1 MFQESRLVIVI
12 DSKNAERNARSL
24 ANELD
29 SIERTGDFATKST
42 DRLSVATRQL
52 AGYMAGIV
60 TVSKAVSMA
69 DGYTQMAAR
78 IRNATEDAKEY
89 DLVQKRL
96 FDTANSTYRALSEA
110 QEVYLGLSGG
120 MKALG
125 YATKDTL
132 DVSDSLSF
140 SFVANAARADQAQ
153 SAIDSFSKSM
163 AKGKIDADAWISI
176 VSAADN
182 IIADMSKTTGM
193 SEVQIRKLGAEGK
206 ISLEDLI
213 RTLKETRD
221 QNKALADSMENS
233 LADGLT
239 KLSNGVTRYLGEL
252 NIAMGV
258 TGEAAGALG
267 ILADNIE
274 TVMDVAMLGG
284 VAYLTKAIISQTTA
298 MRTRIATSV
307 VDRQASIA
315 QLQAQYAEAT
325 AAANAAKAHL
335 ANVQATNA
343 EATAKYGAVA
353 ANARYKLA
361 SDAVTVSVNAQTA
374 AQLRLNAAT
383 SVAGRLA
390 KGAFGLIGG
399 WAGVATLGVTG
410 LAAAYMYMQNRAEKA
425 NEKLKEQAQVADKTE
440 KELTKLTGND
450 KKKAIEDLTAA
461 FENQNKELHKSGLAV
476 GSALIS
482 IQNYAKGNTEVTKI
496 SNEARLGTI
505 SYTEAVERLNKVNL
519 PTELYEKLK
528 ETVKQYDQNAKG
540 AENSRKALSL
550 FGVEV
555 KLVGNASQNA
565 AVQQKQF
572 NDSLEGTKNAAEKAD
587 EALRALRD
595 NANKSMIND
604 QYWINNYLR
613 NKDALGEALAKDFA
627 DFTLAWRK
635 QNDIGRDIQLSEAQ
649 YKILSEQ
656 WKMHLKIAAIKDQ
669 ATAAT
674 REQTNEMRKQQQ
686 ILQVN
691 SKVQSNASKYKFSDI
706 EKKYGLQSGMLSAI
720 HMIESRGN
728 ANAYNKTTGA
738 TGGFQFLEG
747 TAKQYG
753 VKDRT
758 DLAQSAEGAAKYLKY
773 LLNLFK
779 GDLEKAVRAYHA
791 GEGNV
796 QNGKNIGKH
805 NNQYWKDFQGFMA
818 GLNGY
823 KTGDISTKDF
833 EKLLDESVKMAEQQA
848 QARIQLEQ
856 GVADQVTQIRHN
868 LAEKIKEINAAGYSS
883 EEVKNLISQYQERAD
898 NDIAIAQQA
907 IKTKLDDFKQ
917 FTKSEEQLLRDSFA
931 KRQFDSLHDIELT
944 KEQRKEVSNLL
955 DQQLKQELGLL
966 KLAQEQRLF
975 QAKQALLTET
985 QAMQERYRLERE
997 EIIKN
1002 TKLTTNERNR
1012 LIALSKANQEKEN
1025 QNRINNSI
1033 HEWAVISTN
1042 MKRLSDQYGL
1052 DQERYSRFGVAQKL
1066 FDSQI
1071 ADIEFQAQDPNANF
1085 EEMVAQRERIYAEH
1099 VERMKLIESTY
1110 QTDSLNLQLGYGA
1123 NVTGALANMFGAML
1137 GETSTA
1143 YRILYESQRAF
1154 ALAQAGMNVWKSA
1167 SDAYANE
1174 PGTWYQKAAA
1184 AAIATLESGTFVSL
1198 IQAATPPAFATGGL
1212 FTKDGYVRGPGTTTS
1227 DSINARLSD
1236 KEFVTNAWAVRKI
1249 GLENMEYMNRTGEI
1263 PQNHADGGYVSNST
1277 AVRREARQFD
1287 AINQSKPLVQA
1298 PIVNIINQ
1306 TSKDVSATTDWD
1318 GRELTV
1324 KLQEYQKQNEA
1335 MMDAKIEKRF
1345 RMASRQGGEFHKSR

>member
-1 MFQESRLVIVI
+1 MSQESRLVIVI

-52 AGYMAGIV
+52 AGYMAGII

-78 IRNATEDAKEY
+78 IRNATDDAKEY

-110 QEVYLGLSGG
+110 QEVYLGLAGG

-153 SAIDSFSKSM
+153 SAIDAFSKSM
-163 AKGKIDADAWISI
+163 ARGKVDANAWISI
-176 VSAADN
+176 VSAADT

-252 NIAMGV
+252 NLAMGV

-307 VDRQASIA
+307 VERQASIA

-361 SDAVTVSVNAQTA
+361 SDAVTVSINAQTA

-383 SVAGRLA
+383 LTAGRLA

-450 KKKAIEDLTAA
+450 KKKAIEDITAA
-461 FENQNKELHKSGLAV
+461 FENQNKELRKSELAV

-482 IQNYAKGNTEVTKI
+482 IQNYAKGNAEVAKI
-496 SNEARLGTI
+496 SKEARLGTI
-505 SYTEAVERLNKVNL
+505 SYTEAVERLNNVNV
-519 PTELYEKLK
+519 PTDLYEKLK
-528 ETVKQYDQNAKG
+528 ETVKLYDQNAEG
-540 AENSRKALSL
+540 AEKSRKALSL
-550 FGVEV
+550 FGIEV
-555 KLVGNASQNA
+555 RLVGNATQNA
-565 AVQQKQF
+565 AIQQSRF
-572 NDSLEGTKNAAEKAD
+572 NDSLVSTKTAANEAKKSLQELYAERLFDASFVDELMKRGYSESKAKDLLKAYRDAAKLGLDKIDSETSTILRKTWDIEDSIKSKTDSRTDSIRQQNKELEKQVQLGQRLVGISGNSGIGTGAHLDVRYGGSRDGQKVSREHLERLQAGGKPLTQYRVSSGYGPRKAPTKGASSFHKGIDFAMPVGTPITTNVAVKDVKTAYDPKGGGYYSTVTFEDGVVLKLLHQAPSMKSKVKGGASSGSENGSKSKTYEQQLDLQKTLELEVANEILRIRENLKDRLADVD
-587 EALRALRD
+587 EAGFSPERATVVK
-595 NANKSMIND
+595 A
-604 QYWINNYLR
+604 
-613 NKDALGEALAKDFA
+613 
-627 DFTLAWRK
+627 
-635 QNDIGRDIQLSEAQ
+635 QL
-649 YKILSEQ
+649 
-656 WKMHLKIAAIKDQ
+656 
-669 ATAAT
+669 
-674 REQTNEMRKQQQ
+674 
-686 ILQVN
+686 
-691 SKVQSNASKYKFSDI
+691 
-706 EKKYGLQSGMLSAI
+706 
-720 HMIESRGN
+720 
-728 ANAYNKTTGA
+728 
-738 TGGFQFLEG
+738 
-747 TAKQYG
+747 
-753 VKDRT
+753 
-758 DLAQSAEGAAKYLKY
+758 
-773 LLNLFK
+773 
-779 GDLEKAVRAYHA
+779 
-791 GEGNV
+791 
-796 QNGKNIGKH
+796 
-805 NNQYWKDFQGFMA
+805 
-818 GLNGY
+818 
-823 KTGDISTKDF
+823 
-833 EKLLDESVKMAEQQA
+833 
-848 QARIQLEQ
+848 
-856 GVADQVTQIRHN
+856 
-868 LAEKIKEINAAGYSS
+868 
-883 EEVKNLISQYQERAD
+883 QERAD

-931 KRQFDSLHDIELT
+931 KRQFDALHDLELT
-944 KEQRKEVSNLL
+944 KEQRKEAVNLL

-975 QAKQALLTET
+975 QAKQFLYSEVEAIK
-985 QAMQERYRLERE
+985 QRYRLERE
-997 EIIKN
+997 EIEKTVN
-1002 TKLTTNERNR
+1002 D
-1012 LIALSKANQEKEN
+1012 EKEK
-1025 QNRINNSI
+1025 R
-1033 HEWAVISTN
+1033 E
-1042 MKRLSDQYGL
+1042 RLSL
-1052 DQERYSRFGVAQKL
+1052 SRDQERLDILDRAAQANRSWGGTYAGMTGN
-1066 FDSQI
+1066 SQQ
-1071 ADIEFQAQDPNANF
+1071 FQF
-1085 EEMVAQRERIYAEH
+1085 EQERIEQTSQSYQLAEAL
-1099 VERMKLIESTY
+1099 E
-1110 QTDSLNLQLGYGA
+1110 
-1123 NVTGALANMFGAML
+1123 ALANTAEEREAIWQAHNDRMLMIDQNYWANTTALQLNTASSVFGSL
-1137 GETSTA
+1137 TSLAEGYAGKQSGIYKTLWTA
-1143 YRILYESQRAF
+1143 ERSFSLASVFASNSV
-1154 ALAQAGMNVWKSA
+1154 ALAKAWSSA
-1167 SDAYANE
+1167 PFPANL
-1174 PGTWYQKAAA
+1174 PAVGITAAK
-1184 AAIATLESGTFVSL
+1184 TGVL
-1198 IQAATPPAFATGGL
+1198 QAALKAFNPKGFADGGYTGNGLKHTPAGIVHKGEVVWSQDDIKRWGGVSIVESMR
-1212 FTKDGYVRGPGTTTS
+1212 KSNPKGY
-1227 DSINARLSD
+1227 
-1236 KEFVTNAWAVRKI
+1236 
-1249 GLENMEYMNRTGEI
+1249 
-1263 PQNHADGGYVSNST
+1263 ADGGYVNNST
-1277 AVRREARQFD
+1277 AVRRETRQFD
-1287 AINQSKPLVQA
+1287 AINTNRQSEKTE
-1298 PIVNIINQ
+1298 NIQITQSITFNDSGAKMDTQ
-1306 TSKDVSATTDWD
+1306 
-1318 GRELTV
+1318 G
-1324 KLQEYQKQNEA
+1324 QKNIAQSLNA
-1335 MMDAKIEKRF
+1335 AMDAWARRE
-1345 RMASRQGGEFHKSR
+1345 SRQGGVLYNLTRK

>member
-1 MFQESRLVIVI
+1 MSQESRLVIVI

-78 IRNATEDAKEY
+78 IRNATDDAKEY

-110 QEVYLGLSGG
+110 QEVYLGLAGG

-153 SAIDSFSKSM
+153 SAIDSFSKAM
-163 AKGKIDADAWISI
+163 AKGKVDADAWISI

-182 IIADMSKTTGM
+182 VIADMAKTTGM

-213 RTLKETRD
+213 RTLKVTRD

-440 KELTKLTGND
+440 KELTKLIGND
-450 KKKAIEDLTAA
+450 KKKAIEDLTSA
-461 FENQNKELHKSGLAV
+461 FENQNKELRKSELAV

-482 IQNYAKGNTEVTKI
+482 IQNYAKGNAEVAKI
-496 SNEARLGTI
+496 SKEARLGTI
-505 SYTEAVERLNKVNL
+505 SYTEAVERLNNVNV
-519 PTELYEKLK
+519 PTDLYEKLK
-528 ETVKQYDQNAKG
+528 ETVKLYDQNADG
-540 AENSRKALSL
+540 AEKSRKALSL

-555 KLVGNASQNA
+555 KLVGNTSQNA

-572 NDSLEGTKNAAEKAD
+572 NDSLEGTKTAAEKAD

-595 NANKSMIND
+595 NANKSMIDD

-635 QNDIGRDIQLSEAQ
+635 QNDIGRDVQLSEAQ

-706 EKKYGLQSGMLSAI
+706 ENKYGLQSGMLSAI

-758 DLAQSAEGAAKYLKY
+758 DIAQSAEGAAKYLKY

-796 QNGKNIGKH
+796 QKGKNIGKH
-805 NNQYWKDFQGFMA
+805 NNQYWKDFQGYMA

-823 KTGDISTKDF
+823 QTGDISSKDF

-848 QARIQLEQ
+848 ELR
-856 GVADQVTQIRHN
+856 
-868 LAEKIKEINAAGYSS
+868 
-883 EEVKNLISQYQERAD
+883 KNLELNVANEVTRIRSKLSDDLQEIDKAGFSPEETKRLTAEYQTRAD

-907 IKTKLDDFKQ
+907 LKTKLDDYEAFKK
-917 FTKSEEQLLRDSFA
+917 TESQLLEDSFNERKFYA
-931 KRQFDSLHDIELT
+931 SRDLELT
-944 KEQRKEVSNLL
+944 KEQRQKAVALL
-955 DQQLKQELGLL
+955 DEQLKQEQALM
-966 KLAQEQRLF
+966 KLAYETRLF
-975 QAKQALLTET
+975 QMREALMSET
-985 QAMQERYRLERE
+985 AAMQERYRLERDQ
-997 EIIKN
+997 IRQN
-1002 TKLTTNERNR
+1002 SKLSQEQKLRE
-1012 LIALSKANQEKEN
+1012 IALSKALQEEEN
-1025 QNRINNSI
+1025 RRRLNN
-1033 HEWAVISTN
+1033 AVQQWGGIQAEMNGTG
-1042 MKRLSDQYGL
+1042 DQYRL
-1052 DQERYSRFGVAQKL
+1052 EQERFGRIDAAQEL
-1066 FDSQI
+1066 FDSQ
-1071 ADIEFQAQDPNANF
+1071 
-1085 EEMVAQRERIYAEH
+1085 
-1099 VERMKLIESTY
+1099 L
-1110 QTDSLNLQLGYGA
+1110 
-1123 NVTGALANMFGAML
+1123 ALA
-1137 GETSTA
+1137 ET
-1143 YRILYESQRAF
+1143 
-1154 ALAQAGMNVWKSA
+1154 
-1167 SDAYANE
+1167 
-1174 PGTWYQKAAA
+1174 AA
-1184 AAIATLESGTFVSL
+1184 E
-1198 IQAATPPAFATGGL
+1198 
-1212 FTKDGYVRGPGTTTS
+1212 
-1227 DSINARLSD
+1227 
-1236 KEFVTNAWAVRKI
+1236 
-1249 GLENMEYMNRTGEI
+1249 
-1263 PQNHADGGYVSNST
+1263 
-1277 AVRREARQFD
+1277 REA
-1287 AINQSKPLVQA
+1287 IWQA
-1298 PIVNIINQ
+1298 
-1306 TSKDVSATTDWD
+1306 
-1318 GRELTV
+1318 
-1324 KLQEYQKQNEA
+1324 
-1335 MMDAKIEKRF
+1335 
-1345 RMASRQGGEFHKSR
+1345 

>member
-1 MFQESRLVIVI
+1 MSQESRLVIVI

-78 IRNATEDAKEY
+78 IRNATDDAKEY

-120 MKALG
+120 MNALG

-252 NIAMGV
+252 NLAMGV

-267 ILADNIE
+267 VLADNIE

-410 LAAAYMYMQNRAEKA
+410 LAAAYMYMQNSAEKA

-440 KELTKLTGND
+440 KELTKLIGND
-450 KKKAIEDLTAA
+450 KKKAIEDLTSA
-461 FENQNKELHKSGLAV
+461 FENQNKELRKSELAV

-482 IQNYAKGNTEVTKI
+482 IQNYAKGNAEVAKI
-496 SNEARLGTI
+496 SKEARLGTI
-505 SYTEAVERLNKVNL
+505 SYTEAVERLNNVNI
-519 PTELYEKLK
+519 PTDLYEKLK
-528 ETVKQYDQNAKG
+528 ETVKLYDQNAEG
-540 AENSRKALSL
+540 AEKSRKALGL
-550 FGVEV
+550 FGIEV
-555 KLVGNASQNA
+555 RLVGNATQNA
-565 AVQQKQF
+565 AIQQSRF
-572 NDSLEGTKNAAEKAD
+572 NDTLVSTKTAANEAKKSLQELYAERLFDASFVDELMKRGYSESKAKDLLKAYRDAAKLGLDKIDSETSTILRKTWDIEESIKSKTDSRTDSIRQQNKELEKQVQLGQRLVGISGNSGIGTGAHLDVRYGGSRDGQKVSREHLERLQAGGKPLTQYRVSSGYGPRKAPTKGASSFHKGIDFAMPVGTPITTNVAVKDVKTAYDSKGGGYYSTVTFEDGVVLKLLHQAPSMKSKVKGGASSGSENGSKSKTYEQQLDLQKSLELEVANEILRIRENLKDRLADVD
-587 EALRALRD
+587 EAGFSPERA
-595 NANKSMIND
+595 AVVK
-604 QYWINNYLR
+604 
-613 NKDALGEALAKDFA
+613 A
-627 DFTLAWRK
+627 
-635 QNDIGRDIQLSEAQ
+635 QL
-649 YKILSEQ
+649 
-656 WKMHLKIAAIKDQ
+656 
-669 ATAAT
+669 
-674 REQTNEMRKQQQ
+674 
-686 ILQVN
+686 
-691 SKVQSNASKYKFSDI
+691 
-706 EKKYGLQSGMLSAI
+706 
-720 HMIESRGN
+720 
-728 ANAYNKTTGA
+728 
-738 TGGFQFLEG
+738 
-747 TAKQYG
+747 
-753 VKDRT
+753 
-758 DLAQSAEGAAKYLKY
+758 
-773 LLNLFK
+773 
-779 GDLEKAVRAYHA
+779 
-791 GEGNV
+791 
-796 QNGKNIGKH
+796 
-805 NNQYWKDFQGFMA
+805 
-818 GLNGY
+818 
-823 KTGDISTKDF
+823 
-833 EKLLDESVKMAEQQA
+833 
-848 QARIQLEQ
+848 
-856 GVADQVTQIRHN
+856 
-868 LAEKIKEINAAGYSS
+868 
-883 EEVKNLISQYQERAD
+883 QERAD

-931 KRQFDSLHDIELT
+931 KRQFDALHDLELT
-944 KEQRKEVSNLL
+944 KEQRKEAVNLL

-975 QAKQALLTET
+975 QAKQFLYSEVEAIK
-985 QAMQERYRLERE
+985 ERYRLERE
-997 EIIKN
+997 EIDKTIRD
-1002 TKLTTNERNR
+1002 E
-1012 LIALSKANQEKEN
+1012 AEK
-1025 QNRINNSI
+1025 R
-1033 HEWAVISTN
+1033 
-1042 MKRLSDQYGL
+1042 KRLSL
-1052 DQERYSRFGVAQKL
+1052 SRDQERLDLLDRAAQANRSWGGTYAGMTGN
-1066 FDSQI
+1066 SQQ
-1071 ADIEFQAQDPNANF
+1071 FQF
-1085 EEMVAQRERIYAEH
+1085 EQERIEQTSQSYQLAEALEALSSTAE
-1099 VERMKLIESTY
+1099 ERETIWQAHNDRMLMIDQNYWANT
-1110 QTDSLNLQLGYGA
+1110 TALQLNTASSVFGTLTSLAEGYAGKQSGIYKTLWA
-1123 NVTGALANMFGAML
+1123 AERSFSIASVFASNSVALAKAWSSAPFPANLPAVGITAA
-1137 GETSTA
+1137 ETGV
-1143 YRILYESQRAF
+1143 L
-1154 ALAQAGMNVWKSA
+1154 
-1167 SDAYANE
+1167 
-1174 PGTWYQKAAA
+1174 
-1184 AAIATLESGTFVSL
+1184 
-1198 IQAATPPAFATGGL
+1198 QAALKAFNPKGFADGGYTGNGLKHTPAGIVHKGEVVWSQDDIKRWGGVSIVESMRNSSP
-1212 FTKDGYVRGPGTTTS
+1212 KGY
-1227 DSINARLSD
+1227 
-1236 KEFVTNAWAVRKI
+1236 
-1249 GLENMEYMNRTGEI
+1249 
-1263 PQNHADGGYVSNST
+1263 ADGGYVSNST

-1287 AINQSKPLVQA
+1287 AINTNRQNEKTENIQISQSITFSDGGAKMDTQG
-1298 PIVNIINQ
+1298 Q
-1306 TSKDVSATTDWD
+1306 KDVAQSLNA
-1318 GRELTV
+1318 
-1324 KLQEYQKQNEA
+1324 A
-1335 MMDAKIEKRF
+1335 MDAWARRE
-1345 RMASRQGGEFHKSR
+1345 SRQGGVLYNLTRK

>member
-1 MFQESRLVIVI
+1 MSQESRLVIVI

-60 TVSKAVSMA
+60 TVSKAVAMA
-69 DGYTQMAAR
+69 DGYTQMSAR
-78 IRNATEDAKEY
+78 IRNATDDAKEY

-96 FDTANSTYRALSEA
+96 FDTANSTYRSLSEA
-110 QEVYLGLSGG
+110 QEVYLGLTGG

-307 VDRQASIA
+307 VDRHASIA
-315 QLQAQYAEAT
+315 QLQAQYAEAA

-353 ANARYKLA
+353 ANTRYKLA

-374 AQLRLNAAT
+374 AHLRLNAAT

-410 LAAAYMYMQNRAEKA
+410 LAAAYMLLRDNSKKAESALITQGKAVSELVEEYRKLDSLQRDIALRKLKEDFVDLKSESENAQQSLYELTEEIRRASGVSRSTSLEIQKLFQEYNAGRILSGEFYDSMKELNIMSDKQTEKLMNLTNEHSRA
-425 NEKLKEQAQVADKTE
+425 KAKYVESNTQIKALTSENEKLAKSHDSAANASERQAKSLEKLDEAAAAAMKSLADRQRDNEYILKNYKNLGGVEAAKAALKFKEEMGLDSSTAFTAEQRRAFDEWLKSENRVRQLNEDISKSKRTQT
-440 KELTKLTGND
+440 KELEKQVQLGQRLVGISGNSGIGTGAHLD
-450 KKKAIEDLTAA
+450 VRY
-461 FENQNKELHKSGLAV
+461 G
-476 GSALIS
+476 GSRDGQKVSREHL
-482 IQNYAKGNTEVTKI
+482 
-496 SNEARLGTI
+496 
-505 SYTEAVERLNKVNL
+505 ERLQAGGKPLTQHRVTSDFGPRKA
-519 PTELYEKLK
+519 PT
-528 ETVKQYDQNAKG
+528 KG
-540 AENSRKALSL
+540 ASSFHKGIDFAMPVGTPITTNVAVKDVKTAYDPKGGGYYSTVTFEDGVVLKLLHQAPSMKSKVKGGASSGSENGSEFKTYEQQLDLQKSL
-550 FGVEV
+550 ELEV
-555 KLVGNASQNA
+555 ANEILRIRENLKDRLADVDVAGFSPERA
-565 AVQQKQF
+565 AVV
-572 NDSLEGTKNAAEKAD
+572 KA
-587 EALRALRD
+587 
-595 NANKSMIND
+595 
-604 QYWINNYLR
+604 
-613 NKDALGEALAKDFA
+613 
-627 DFTLAWRK
+627 
-635 QNDIGRDIQLSEAQ
+635 QL
-649 YKILSEQ
+649 
-656 WKMHLKIAAIKDQ
+656 
-669 ATAAT
+669 
-674 REQTNEMRKQQQ
+674 
-686 ILQVN
+686 
-691 SKVQSNASKYKFSDI
+691 
-706 EKKYGLQSGMLSAI
+706 
-720 HMIESRGN
+720 
-728 ANAYNKTTGA
+728 
-738 TGGFQFLEG
+738 
-747 TAKQYG
+747 
-753 VKDRT
+753 
-758 DLAQSAEGAAKYLKY
+758 
-773 LLNLFK
+773 
-779 GDLEKAVRAYHA
+779 
-791 GEGNV
+791 
-796 QNGKNIGKH
+796 
-805 NNQYWKDFQGFMA
+805 
-818 GLNGY
+818 
-823 KTGDISTKDF
+823 
-833 EKLLDESVKMAEQQA
+833 
-848 QARIQLEQ
+848 
-856 GVADQVTQIRHN
+856 
-868 LAEKIKEINAAGYSS
+868 
-883 EEVKNLISQYQERAD
+883 QERAD

-931 KRQFDSLHDIELT
+931 KRQFDALHDLELT
-944 KEQRKEVSNLL
+944 KEQRKEAVNLL

-975 QAKQALLTET
+975 QAKQFLYSEVEAIK
-985 QAMQERYRLERE
+985 ERYRLERE
-997 EIIKN
+997 EIDKTIRD
-1002 TKLTTNERNR
+1002 E
-1012 LIALSKANQEKEN
+1012 AEK
-1025 QNRINNSI
+1025 R
-1033 HEWAVISTN
+1033 
-1042 MKRLSDQYGL
+1042 KRLSL
-1052 DQERYSRFGVAQKL
+1052 SRDQERLDLLDRAAQANRSWGGTYAGMTGN
-1066 FDSQI
+1066 SQQ
-1071 ADIEFQAQDPNANF
+1071 FQF
-1085 EEMVAQRERIYAEH
+1085 EQERIEQTSQSYQLAEAL
-1099 VERMKLIESTY
+1099 E
-1110 QTDSLNLQLGYGA
+1110 
-1123 NVTGALANMFGAML
+1123 ALANTAEEREAIWQAHNDRMLMIDQNYWANTTALQLNTASSVFGSL
-1137 GETSTA
+1137 TSLAEGYAGKQSGIYKTLWTA
-1143 YRILYESQRAF
+1143 ERSFSLASVFASNSV
-1154 ALAQAGMNVWKSA
+1154 ALAKAWSSA
-1167 SDAYANE
+1167 PFPANL
-1174 PGTWYQKAAA
+1174 PAVGITAAE
-1184 AAIATLESGTFVSL
+1184 TGVL
-1198 IQAATPPAFATGGL
+1198 QAALKAFNPKG
-1212 FTKDGYVRGPGTTTS
+1212 F
-1227 DSINARLSD
+1227 
-1236 KEFVTNAWAVRKI
+1236 
-1249 GLENMEYMNRTGEI
+1249 
-1263 PQNHADGGYVSNST
+1263 ADGGYTGNGLKHTPAGIVHKGEVVWSQDDIKRWGGVSIVESMRQSSPSGYADGGIVNSAT
-1277 AVRREARQFD
+1277 RRETRQFD
-1287 AINQSKPLVQA
+1287 AINQSKALVQA